1 MAHTRNQKF
10 SNRKYIFMTN
20 TPFRIG
26 TRGSPLALAQ
36 AYETRDNLI
45 KAFPEMAAEGAI
57 EVVAIK
63 TTGDKVQDRALMEV
77 GGKGL
82 FTKEIDDAMIAG
94 EIDIA
99 VHSMKD
105 VPTWMPEGIHLPC
118 MLERRDVRDVFI
130 SHKASSI
137 WDLPQG
143 AVIGSASLRRQSQIL
158 ARRPDMKV
166 VTFRGT
172 VQTRL
177 KKLAAGDVDGT
188 MLAAAGLKR
197 LGMEE
202 HITEALDAEDFVP
215 AVGQGA
221 IGITC
226 LIDDEN
232 ANRRLA
238 ALNHE
243 PTVVRVTAERAF
255 LAVLDGSCRTPIA
268 AHAWYDGDATL
279 RFHGLVAKPDGSVV
293 HQVTRQGPASLTA
306 AHSMGSDAGHELF
319 GQIGPDFLV
328 ATAHENS
335 PTTAP
340 LKKD

>member
-1 MAHTRNQKF
+1 
-10 SNRKYIFMTN
+10 MTSSPISH
-20 TPFRIG
+20 PFRIG

-36 AYETRDNLI
+36 AYETRDKLI
-45 KAFPEMAAEGAI
+45 AAFPELGQAGAI
-57 EVVAIK
+57 EIVTIK

-82 FTKEIDDAMIAG
+82 FTKEIDDAMLAG
-94 EIDIA
+94 DIDIA

-105 VPTWMPEGIHLPC
+105 VPTWMPNGIHLPC
-118 MLERRDVRDVFI
+118 MLERQDVRDVFI
-130 SHKASSI
+130 SPKANSL

-177 KKLAAGDVDGT
+177 KKLEAGEVDGT

-197 LGMEE
+197 LGLEQ
-202 HITEALDAEDFVP
+202 HITQYMDSQDFVP

-226 LIDDEN
+226 LIDDATAN
-232 ANRRLA
+232 AYLA
-238 ALNHE
+238 ALNH
-243 PTVVRVTAERAF
+243 PATLVRVTAERAF

-268 AHAWYDGDATL
+268 AQAWFDGPSTL
-279 RFHGLVAKPDGSVV
+279 RFHGLVAKPDGSEV
-293 HQVTRQGPASLTA
+293 HHITRSGPATQDA
-306 AHSMGSDAGHELF
+306 AQAMGSDAGHELKAK
-319 GQIGPDFLV
+319 IGPDFLV
-328 ATAHENS
+328 ATAHEHS

-340 LKKD
+340 LKLK

>member
-1 MAHTRNQKF
+1 
-10 SNRKYIFMTN
+10 MTV

-45 KAFPEMAAEGAI
+45 EAFPELGAEGAI
-57 EVVAIK
+57 EIAVIK
-63 TTGDKVQDRALMEV
+63 TTGDKIQDRALMEI

-82 FTKEIDDAMIAG
+82 FTKEIDDAMLDG
-94 EIDIA
+94 DIDIA

-105 VPTWMPEGIHLPC
+105 VPTWMPDGIHLPC
-118 MLERRDVRDVFI
+118 MLKRQDVRDAFI
-130 SHKASSI
+130 SNKADSL

-143 AVIGSASLRRQSQIL
+143 AVVGSASLRRQSQIL
-158 ARRPDMKV
+158 ARRPDLEV

-177 KKLAAGDVDGT
+177 KKLEAGDVDGT
-188 MLAAAGLKR
+188 MLAAAGLNR
-197 LGMEE
+197 LGMEQ
-202 HITEALDAEDFVP
+202 HITETLDAEDFIP

-226 LIDDEN
+226 MIDSAR
-232 ANRRLA
+232 ANDALA

-243 PTVVRVTAERAF
+243 QTMIRVTAERAF

-268 AHAWYDGDATL
+268 AHAWYDGDTTL
-279 RFHGLVAKPDGSVV
+279 QFHGLVAKPDGSEV
-293 HQVTRQGPASLTA
+293 HEVTRQGPANVVA
-306 AHSMGSDAGHELF
+306 AQSMGSDAGHELK

-328 ATAHENS
+328 IADVAAS

-340 LKKD
+340 RKSD

>member
-1 MAHTRNQKF
+1 
-10 SNRKYIFMTN
+10 MTT

-82 FTKEIDDAMIAG
+82 FTKEIDDAMING
-94 EIDIA
+94 DIDIA

-105 VPTWMPEGIHLPC
+105 VPTWMPDGIHLPC
-118 MLERRDVRDVFI
+118 MLKREDVRDAFI
-130 SHKASSI
+130 SLNVKSLR
-137 WDLPQG
+137 DLPQG
-143 AVIGSASLRRQSQIL
+143 AVVGSASLRRQSQIL
-158 ARRPDMKV
+158 ARRPDLKV

-177 KKLAAGDVDGT
+177 KKLEAGDVDAT
-188 MLAAAGLKR
+188 MLATAGLNR
-197 LGMEE
+197 MGMEQ
-202 HITEALDAEDFVP
+202 HITENMDPEDFVP

-226 LIDDEN
+226 LIDDAN
-232 ANRRLA
+232 ANAKLV
-238 ALNHE
+238 ALNDE
-243 PTVVRVTAERAF
+243 PTVVRVSAERAF

-268 AHAWYDGDATL
+268 AHAWFDGDGL
-279 RFHGLVAKPDGSVV
+279 RFHGLVAKPDGSEV
-293 HQVTRQGPASLTA
+293 HQITRQGA
-306 AHSMGSDAGHELF
+306 ATLAAAIAMGQDAGEELK
-319 GQIGPDFLV
+319 GKIGPDFLV
-328 ATAHENS
+328 STDHENS

-340 LKKD
+340 LKND

>member
-1 MAHTRNQKF
+1 
-10 SNRKYIFMTN
+10 MTV

-45 KAFPEMAAEGAI
+45 EAFPDMGSDGAI
-57 EVVAIK
+57 EIVVIK
-63 TTGDKVQDRALMEV
+63 TTGDKIQDRALMEI

-82 FTKEIDDAMIAG
+82 FTKEIDDAMLDG
-94 EIDIA
+94 DIDIA

-105 VPTWMPEGIHLPC
+105 VPTWMPDGIHLPC
-118 MLERRDVRDVFI
+118 MLKRQDVRDAFI
-130 SHKASSI
+130 SAKAESL
-137 WDLPQG
+137 WDLPEG
-143 AVIGSASLRRQSQIL
+143 AVVGSASLRRQSQIL
-158 ARRPDMKV
+158 ARRPDLKV

-177 KKLAAGDVDGT
+177 KKLEAGEVDGT

-197 LGMEE
+197 LGMEQ
-202 HITEALDAEDFVP
+202 HITQTLDAEDFIP

-226 LIDDEN
+226 MIDSVR
-232 ANRRLA
+232 ANDALA

-243 PTVVRVTAERAF
+243 QTMIRVTAERAF

-268 AHAWYDGDATL
+268 AHAWYDGDTAL
-279 RFHGLVAKPDGSVV
+279 RFHGLVAKPDGSEV
-293 HQVTRQGPASLTA
+293 HDVTRQGPANLVA
-306 AHSMGSDAGHELF
+306 AESMGRDAGFELK

-328 ATAHENS
+328 TADHAAS
-335 PTTAP
+335 PTTP
-340 LKKD
+340 PSK